1 MSSRSSIVAK
11 NPDFFRGALLAIV
24 GLIWLWAGAWVV
36 AMVGISDDFALGLAG
51 FISYVL
57 LWILPTAGVF
67 ILAGLAVN
75 KGLEQRMQQ
84 QGSTSP
90 QP

>member
-1 MSSRSSIVAK
+1 MRSPSLIVAK
-11 NPDFFRGALLAIV
+11 YPDFSRAAGLAIM

-36 AMVGISDDFALGLAG
+36 AIVGISDDFALGLAG

-57 LWILPTAGVF
+57 LWILPTVGAF

-75 KGLEQRMQQ
+75 KGLEQRLQQ

>member
-1 MSSRSSIVAK
+1 MSNRSSIVAK
-11 NPDFFRGALLAIV
+11 YPDFCRSALLAIV

-36 AMVGISDDFALGLAG
+36 AIVGISDDFALGLAG

-75 KGLEQRMQQ
+75 KGLEHRMQQ
-84 QGSTSP
+84 QGNTSP